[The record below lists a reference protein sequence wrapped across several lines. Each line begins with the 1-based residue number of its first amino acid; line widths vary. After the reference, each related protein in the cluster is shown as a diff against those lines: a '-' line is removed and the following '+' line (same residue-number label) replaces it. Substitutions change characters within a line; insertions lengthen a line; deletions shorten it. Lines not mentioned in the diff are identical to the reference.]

1 MKFKA
6 LRVPALTEEV
16 ARNLE
21 KTVAQLPGVMEFKIT
36 LATQELYVVFDEDR
50 LGFQTLIQEMSKA
63 GCPLRKIDAAL
74 LL

>member
-1 MKFKA
+1 MEFKA

-16 ARNLE
+16 AANLDRML
-21 KTVAQLPGVMEFKIT
+21 APLPGVMELKIT
-36 LATQELYVVFDEDR
+36 LDTQELYIVFDEDQ

-63 GCPLRKIDAAL
+63 GCPLRNIDAAL